1 MNLKNNS
8 QCPECA
14 GRLKARYDMTLICI
28 DCKAVFVPVGDG
40 IAETELEYRKVRG
53 GKHDSGKR
61 IRRC

>member
-28 DCKAVFVPVGDG
+28 DCKAVYVPVGGG
-40 IAETELEYRKVRG
+40 IAETELEYRMVRG
-53 GKHDSGKR
+53 GKHGSSRK
-61 IRRC
+61 